1 VPSNYVLER
10 IGTRKTL
17 TRITFLWGV
26 ISMGM
31 MFGRTPMQ
39 FYVMRFLLGGR
50 SGHWSSW
57 SINAIPRYVVGSWID
72 LGDHSPRPPTDPDVR
87 D

>member
-31 MFGRTPMQ
+31 MFVRTPMQ
-39 FYVMRFLLGGR
+39 FYVMRFLLGRR
-50 SGHWSSW
+50 SGHWSNR
-57 SINAIPRYVVGSWID
+57 SINAIPRYVVGGTITGLSI
-72 LGDHSPRPPTDPDVR
+72 GRPCRGSVGI
-87 D
+87 